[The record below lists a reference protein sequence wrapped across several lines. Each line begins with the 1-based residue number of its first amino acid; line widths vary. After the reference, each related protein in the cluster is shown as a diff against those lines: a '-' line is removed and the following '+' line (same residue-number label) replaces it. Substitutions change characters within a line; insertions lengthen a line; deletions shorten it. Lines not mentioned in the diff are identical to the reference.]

1 VDEAFEHRTSEGVSF
16 SSVTNLCK
24 ACTVTGMDNS
34 TIYEPAL
41 AVCIL
46 IHNFC
51 SLPLAGNY
59 LLLVLLAAGH
69 N

>member
-34 TIYEPAL
+34 TVDEPTF
-41 AVCIL
+41 AVSIL
-46 IHNFC
+46 IHSFC
-51 SLPLAGNY
+51 SLLLDESY